1 MSRLENARIVAWEIN
16 NATVLAYREH
26 PGNLFDSF
34 NTRTGKQQVVNE
46 NQVARQKWRA
56 LEEFP
61 NPTLAEIV
69 GDAPA
74 FTFTVNGLD
83 RGPLIAVRT
92 DTDAAKPWRV
102 VWERGPHGQYRDLT
116 HMENDYLLYGP
127 GPITSVTPLRPD
139 TKPEALS

>member
-1 MSRLENARIVAWEIN
+1 MSRLKNARIVAWEIN

-69 GDAPA
+69 GDGIQKLEKPA
-74 FTFTVNGLD
+74 AASVDSRLMN
-83 RGPLIAVRT
+83 VRRCRT
-92 DTDAAKPWRV
+92 TPSRN
-102 VWERGPHGQYRDLT
+102 RSRSTIPPSR
-116 HMENDYLLYGP
+116 P
-127 GPITSVTPLRPD
+127 VT
-139 TKPEALS
+139 